1 MRLLYFKSLKELKV
15 DIATIIGIFAG
26 LGMIVFTIVSGEGA
40 KIFLHLPSAL
50 IVIGGSIAS
59 TLVSFQLK
67 EVLGVISVVRKA
79 FFSDKTDTVQLIDTV
94 VGLSK
99 KARKEG
105 LLAID
110 SDVNEIEDPFL
121 RIGMQ
126 MVVDGTEPELIRS
139 VMETE
144 LSYTMERH
152 KTGQQIFNALGTY
165 APAFGMI
172 GTLMGLIQ
180 MLTKLDDP
188 SKIGG
193 GMAVALITTFY
204 GAVAA
209 NLIFLPIAGKLKN
222 RSDSEVI
229 IKEMIIEAV
238 LAIQFGEH
246 PNTIHRKLSNFV
258 PPKLRQAIE
267 GE

>member
-1 MRLLYFKSLKELKV
+1 V
-15 DIATIIGIFAG
+15 DLATIIGIIIG
-26 LGMIVFTIVSGEGA
+26 LGMIFFTIVTGEGA
-40 KIFLHLPSAL
+40 KIFIHIPSAL
-50 IVIGGSIAS
+50 IVFGGSIAA

-67 EVLGVISVVRKA
+67 EITGVISVVRKA
-79 FFSDKTDTVQLIDTV
+79 FFSDNFNGQDTIETIVA
-94 VGLSK
+94 LSK

-110 SDVNEIEDPFL
+110 RDVGEIEDSFL
-121 RIGMQ
+121 RTGME

-144 LSYTMERH
+144 LSYTIERH
-152 KTGQQIFNALGTY
+152 KTGQQIFNSFGTY

-222 RSDSEVI
+222 RSDSEMI
-229 IKEMIIEAV
+229 MKEMIIEGV
-238 LAIQFGEH
+238 LSIQFGEH
-246 PNTIHRKLSNFV
+246 PNTIQRKLSNFL
-258 PPKLRQAIE
+258 PPKQRQVADE
-267 GE
+267 NG

>member
-1 MRLLYFKSLKELKV
+1 V
-15 DIATIIGIFAG
+15 DIATIIGIIAG
-26 LGMIVFTIVSGEGA
+26 LGMIFLTIITGQGA
-40 KIFLHLPSAL
+40 KMFLHVPSIL
-50 IVIGGSIAS
+50 IVVGGSVAA
-59 TLVSFQLK
+59 TLVSFPLK
-67 EVLGVISVVRKA
+67 QVTGVISVVRKA
-79 FFSDKTDTVQLIDTV
+79 FFSDVDNPVELIDTIV
-94 VGLSK
+94 NLSK

-110 SDVNEIEDPFL
+110 SAVNELEDPFL
-121 RIGMQ
+121 RTGMQ
-126 MVVDGTEPELIRS
+126 MVVDGTEPDLIRG
-139 VMETE
+139 VMEIE

-180 MLTKLDDP
+180 MLSKLDDP

-204 GAVAA
+204 GAVTA

-222 RSDSEVI
+222 NSESEVVR
-229 IKEMIIEAV
+229 KEMIVEGV
-238 LAIQFGEH
+238 LSIQYGEH
-246 PNTIHRKLSNFV
+246 PNTIHRKLSNFLA
-258 PPKLRQAIE
+258 PKLRVEQE
-267 GE
+267 E